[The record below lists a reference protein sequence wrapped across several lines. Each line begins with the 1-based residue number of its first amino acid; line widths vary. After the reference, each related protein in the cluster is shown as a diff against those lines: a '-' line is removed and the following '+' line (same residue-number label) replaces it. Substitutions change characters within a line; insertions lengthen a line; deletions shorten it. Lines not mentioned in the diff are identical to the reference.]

1 MLRTSETDPIR
12 VDFVDPAA
20 HGLPG
25 RLGLTFAPGKS
36 GRGAY
41 ANWDRDLP
49 KDLARLRDAY
59 GTKLLVTLLEEFEMK
74 RASISGLLAATR
86 KAGMKSSW
94 FPITDVSVP
103 HHPEDAIPVVVEI
116 LERLTNGDT
125 VVVHCM
131 GGLGR
136 SGTIAACVLAA
147 RGVAPERAVEVV
159 RAARP
164 GALETAD
171 QVAFVPHFQAA
182 WLEVGSE
189 RGRGASPGR

>member
-1 MLRTSETDPIR
+1 MLHTSETDPIR
-12 VDFVDPAA
+12 VDFVDSAA

-41 ANWDRDLP
+41 ANWDRNLR
-49 KDLARLRDAY
+49 KDLARRRDAY
-59 GTKLLVTLLEEFEMK
+59 GTKVLVTLLEEFEMK
-74 RASISGLLAATR
+74 RASISGLRAATR
-86 KAGMKSSW
+86 RAGMKSAW
-94 FPITDVSVP
+94 FPITDMSVP
-103 HHPEDAIPVVVEI
+103 HDPEDAIPVVGEI
-116 LERLTNGDT
+116 LEHLTSGDT
-125 VVVHCM
+125 VVIHCM

-147 RGVAPERAVEVV
+147 RGMAPERAVEVV

-164 GALETAD
+164 GALETAS

-182 WLEVGSE
+182 WVEAGEE
-189 RGRGASPGR
+189 RGRGALAGR